1 MFLSNPVSVGFKEI
15 WAHKFRSCL
24 TMLGIVLGVSSL
36 VANSALVKGMENGM
50 REALIA
56 IGGLEKVRIEPQEI
70 PIQQRHLADQA
81 VGATIHDVYALQR
94 SASLIKLVTPEM
106 RPLGSAHVS
115 RGARSVEWTYLVGT
129 WPTAL
134 EMNRHVV
141 EYGRMFNQIDDENA
155 WNVCVIGTNMRDQ
168 LFGSEEEV
176 GHEIIPLGEYIKI
189 NDQPFR
195 IIGMFECYESEQDKK
210 KRELARNQP
219 KTVNAGPARARGWGG
234 RGRGGSFVFM
244 LKNNTIYIPLNTMW
258 TRFRSGGSGTNSA
271 PDPRLSALS
280 IKVSDID
287 HLDQSLQQA
296 KNVLMHT
303 HNRIEDFSFQ
313 TQENWSEQITTSIKN
328 ARVSGAFISV
338 ISLLVG
344 GIGIMNIMLASITE
358 RIREIG
364 IRKAVGASGP
374 DIFIQILVE
383 SVVIALMGGLA
394 GLAASFGLVDLLS
407 MISPTDNTPVI
418 TIDAMLIA
426 FGFSAVVGVLAGII
440 PALKAAR
447 LDPIQALRYE

>member
-1 MFLSNPVSVGFKEI
+1 
-15 WAHKFRSCL
+15 
-24 TMLGIVLGVSSL
+24 
-36 VANSALVKGMENGM
+36 
-50 REALIA
+50 
-56 IGGLEKVRIEPQEI
+56 
-70 PIQQRHLADQA
+70 
-81 VGATIHDVYALQR
+81 
-94 SASLIKLVTPEM
+94 
-106 RPLGSAHVS
+106 
-115 RGARSVEWTYLVGT
+115 
-129 WPTAL
+129 
-134 EMNRHVV
+134 MNRHVIQ
-141 EYGRMFNQIDDENA
+141 YGRMFNQIDDENA

-168 LFGSEEEV
+168 LFGSEEET
-176 GHEIIPLGEYIKI
+176 GREIVPLGEYIKI

-195 IIGMFECYESEQDKK
+195 IIGMFETYESEQDKK

-219 KTVNAGPARARGWGG
+219 QTAKTGPDRARGWGG
-234 RGRGGSFVFM
+234 RGRGGSFVYI

-258 TRFRSGGSGTNSA
+258 TRFRTGGSGTNSA

-287 HLDQSLQQA
+287 HLDASLQQA

-303 HNRIEDFSFQ
+303 HKRIEDFSFQ
-313 TQENWSEQITTSIKN
+313 TQENWSEQITTSIHN
-328 ARVSGAFISV
+328 AQVSGAFISI

-364 IRKAVGASGP
+364 IRKAVGANGTA
-374 DIFIQILVE
+374 IFTQILVE
-383 SVVIALMGGLA
+383 SVVIALMGGAA
-394 GLAASFGLVDLLS
+394 GLVASFGVVDLLG

-418 TIDAMLIA
+418 TLNAMAIA

-440 PALKAAR
+440 PALKAAK